1 MSPVLSRK
9 LRSTCDLE
17 GTVCLAGQIW
27 PRHSTSLRC
36 YSFVF
41 RISMKW
47 INPLKSVYHSAW
59 HAISNKKNAN
69 FLPVKIIIMVLLGGK
84 EWFSGLYFPYPVIA
98 WAGWYTPHRVIR
110 SGIAEGLWLMTQKP
124 DLAQFSS
131 IQERSHRYL
140 NDSCI
145 VESTTR
151 WKRSPRFEQTTFFVA
166 KTQCKALFSTNLGK
180 ASGFFNTDCSDSTL
194 EIESL

>member
-1 MSPVLSRK
+1 MIKEVFGLKGNDNIQK

-47 INPLKSVYHSAW
+47 INPLKTVYHSAW

-110 SGIAEGLWLMTQKP
+110 SGIAEGLWLMTQKTW
-124 DLAQFSS
+124 FSS
-131 IQERSHRYL
+131 IQFYSGK
-140 NDSCI
+140 NSQI
-145 VESTTR
+145 P
-151 WKRSPRFEQTTFFVA
+151 KRLLHCGKHHKMEEIPKVWANYFF
-166 KTQCKALFSTNLGK
+166 L
-180 ASGFFNTDCSDSTL
+180 
-194 EIESL
+194 